1 MAFINRVLKP
11 MTLFLLGGIAISSL
25 LFIVD
30 SIFVYFYASG
40 NTELGLNSKYYVYS
54 FILGGIT
61 ISIFN
66 INMIKNYIGRYVYIL
81 ILLPLLTMLL
91 FAIIGYIF
99 GPAISGLIFK
109 GELKEIQ
116 IHVVRTNYIYRYT
129 VYGFIIGLIIS
140 IISSFLLSR
149 KNRSKP

>member
-66 INMIKNYIGRYVYIL
+66 INMIKNDIGRYVYIL
-81 ILLPLLTMLL
+81 ILLPLLTMLMS
-91 FAIIGYIF
+91 AIIGYIF

-129 VYGFIIGLIIS
+129 VYGFIIGLIIG